1 MPRGAARAVN
11 PPSLSSY
18 AKASGDKKL
27 RRVDRAAF
35 RGFAQSIGAKDAPA
49 KIDEPAAHR
58 TKDLQKSFCRMQP
71 AAYGRAEIFHSSEP
85 F

>member
-1 MPRGAARAVN
+1 VKGGLLRWRFALAVTA
-11 PPSLSSY
+11 PLSVASL
-18 AKASGDKKL
+18 KASG
-27 RRVDRAAF
+27 RRTP
-35 RGFAQSIGAKDAPA
+35 PA